1 MVLQPYLFLSILV
14 QVVVDTKVGR
24 AKHYRIMPGG
34 ALETEDPHA
43 VFVGHK
49 LDEHRGAFF
58 LECPMEHGAVTET
71 GWDAMERLW
80 DVSSIDCASI

>member
-1 MVLQPYLFLSILV
+1 
-14 QVVVDTKVGR
+14 
-24 AKHYRIMPGG
+24 MPGG

-80 DVSSIDCASI
+80 DVSSIDCAFIE